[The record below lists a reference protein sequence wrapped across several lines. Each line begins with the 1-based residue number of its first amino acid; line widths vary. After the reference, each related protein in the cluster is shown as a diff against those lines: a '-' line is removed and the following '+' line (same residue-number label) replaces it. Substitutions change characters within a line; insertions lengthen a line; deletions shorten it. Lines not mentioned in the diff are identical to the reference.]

1 MKKII
6 TALFVFVTALS
17 GTAQQ
22 DYQFTHFMFDNLSFN
37 PGYAGIT
44 NSICGTVM
52 GRQQWTG
59 FDGSPTTA
67 LVNIHAPVK
76 LLRGGVGL
84 TYLNDQL
91 GFEKNNIVRLSY
103 SYHLGG
109 IGPGMLGIGV
119 SGGIVQKSINAA
131 WVTPDGTPA
140 SSDPSINTGGVL
152 GNTSSI
158 SDLVSDF
165 NFGLFYNAPNMYF
178 GLSATHIGQAEMLNL
193 NVQNIQHYWLTA
205 GYTYQFSNPK
215 LKLRPNILAKSDVSS
230 TQIDL
235 NVNLLYNDMLWGG
248 VTYRLGDA
256 IAPMLGYQHKFSK
269 NNATLR
275 IGYSYGITTSQIKN
289 YSSGTHDFMVNYCMS
304 LVKPP
309 ILQKSK
315 NPRFL

>member
-6 TALFVFVTALS
+6 TALSVFAVALA

-22 DYQFTHFMFDNLSFN
+22 DYQFTHYMFDNLSFN

-52 GRQQWTG
+52 GRQQWAG
-59 FDGSPTTA
+59 FDGSPTTG
-67 LVNIHAPVK
+67 LVNVHLPVK

-109 IGPGMLGIGV
+109 IGPGTLGIGV
-119 SGGIVQKSINAA
+119 SGGIVQKSISAT
-131 WVTPDGTPA
+131 WITPDGTPA
-140 SSDPSINTGGVL
+140 SNDPTINTGGVL
-152 GNTSSI
+152 GNTSNI
-158 SDLVSDF
+158 SELVSDF
-165 NFGLFYNAPNMYF
+165 NFGAFYYADNMYF
-178 GLSATHIGQAEMLNL
+178 GLSATHIGQAEMLDL
-193 NVQNIQHYWLTA
+193 NIQNVQHYWLTA
-205 GYTYQFSNPK
+205 GYTHPFNPN
-215 LKLRPNILAKSDVSS
+215 LKLRPNILVKSDVAS

-235 NVNLLYNDMLWGG
+235 NANILYKDKVWGG
-248 VTYRLGDA
+248 LTYRLGDA
-256 IAPMLGYQHKFSK
+256 IAPMVGYQHKFSP
-269 NNATLR
+269 NATLR
-275 IGYSYGITTSQIKN
+275 VGYSYGITTSQIKN
-289 YSSGTHDFMVNYCMS
+289 YSSGTHDFMLNFCFNME
-304 LVKPP
+304 KPQ

>member
-6 TALFVFVTALS
+6 TALSVFVVTIAAS
-17 GTAQQ
+17 AQQ
-22 DYQFTHFMFDNLSFN
+22 DYQFTHYMFDNLSFN

-52 GRQQWTG
+52 GRQQWAG
-59 FDGSPTTA
+59 FEGSPTTA
-67 LVNIHAPVK
+67 LVNVHMPVK

-91 GFEKNNIVRLSY
+91 GFEKNNIARLSY

-109 IGPGMLGIGV
+109 IGPGILGIGV
-119 SGGIVQKSINAA
+119 SGGIVQKSISAD
-131 WVTPDGTPA
+131 WITPDGTPA
-140 SSDPSINTGGVL
+140 SSDPTINTGGVL
-152 GNTSSI
+152 GNSSSI
-158 SDLVSDF
+158 SELVSDF
-165 NFGLFYNAPNMYF
+165 NLGAFYQAPNMYF
-178 GLSATHIGQAEMLNL
+178 GLSATHIGQAEMLDL
-193 NVQNIQHYWLTA
+193 NVQNVHHYWLTA
-205 GYTYQFSNPK
+205 GYTHTFNPT
-215 LKLRPNILAKSDVSS
+215 LKLRPNVLVKSDVAS

-235 NVNLLYNDMLWGG
+235 NVNALYKDMIWGG
-248 VTYRLGDA
+248 LTYRLGDA
-256 IAPMLGYQHKFSK
+256 IAPMVGYQKKFD

-289 YSSGTHDFMVNYCMS
+289 YSSGTHDIMVNYCFNIE
-304 LVKPP
+304 KPQ